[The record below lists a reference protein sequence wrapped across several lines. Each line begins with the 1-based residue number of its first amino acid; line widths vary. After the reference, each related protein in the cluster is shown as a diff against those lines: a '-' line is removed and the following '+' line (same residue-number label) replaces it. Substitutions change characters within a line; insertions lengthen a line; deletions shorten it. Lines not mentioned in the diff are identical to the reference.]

1 MPNTNHPD
9 YPEEYILGR
18 VQFFSKDFIITP
30 DVLIPRL
37 ETECLVRKA
46 RNVARTIPESSL
58 IDIGTGSW
66 IIGVSCADIE
76 SIRSIEFSDIS
87 PDALAVAEKNARNL
101 ITRKDLS
108 LTFSLGNLL
117 KNYTLQG
124 KTLPKTPLIITAN
137 LPYIKQDDWE
147 HMSPDTKFEPELALF
162 GWKTTWFELY
172 DILFEQLKNIKHS
185 EDIFLIIEFWYDQTD
200 IARKTIEKIGWKYEI
215 FPDYAGIERF
225 ASIHIPPQ

>member
-1 MPNTNHPD
+1 MLNTNHPD
-9 YPEEYILGR
+9 YPAEYILGR

-46 RNVARTIPESSL
+46 RNVARTIPECNL

-87 PDALAVAEKNARNL
+87 PDALMIAEKNARNL
-101 ITRKDLS
+101 ITRKGLS
-108 LTFSLGNLL
+108 LTFSPGNLL
-117 KNYTLQG
+117 ENYTLHG
-124 KTLPKTPLIITAN
+124 KTLPKIPCIITAN

-147 HMSPDTKFEPELALF
+147 HMSPDTKFEPEMALF
-162 GWKTTWFELY
+162 GWKKTWFELY

-185 EDIFLIIEFWYDQTD
+185 EDIFLIIEFWYDQTN
-200 IARKTIEKIGWKYEI
+200 IARETIEKIGWKYEI

-225 ASIHIPPQ
+225 ASIHISPQ